1 MHTILVLVRKDFT
14 NFFRNKPALLL
25 TFVIPFVMIYLFG
38 QIFGINR
45 KDSGPNG
52 IPLAVVNLSDNPGAA
67 KLVDALKA
75 EKSFRVLT
83 KFVNPDK
90 STRPLTEADA
100 RALMQGSDAP
110 FRFALV
116 IPADLISTKTIG
128 LRFKILSNPRNE
140 IETQTVNGVLQKTI
154 FTNVPELLAQSLQ
167 ARAKDFLGDARLQK
181 FNGAIAGAVAGT
193 FGGDKAQIERD
204 LSGGDF
210 GISQLTQ
217 SPKPADPTLRRL
229 DPTPAPARSAA
240 SVAAT
245 ASAAPKSDPPTLDS
259 HPSPAASAAAQ
270 IIKFETEQVVGAN
283 VKSPAAT
290 AIVGGWAIQ
299 FLLFALSASAVSL
312 FRERDAGI
320 FQRLLAS
327 PVTRAQILLGKF
339 VYGVSIGLIQLLVLF
354 FAGRI
359 LFGIEVE
366 KHLGLLIL
374 VCAFAAAACTSFG
387 MLLAAIAPNAEA
399 ANGMATFLIMMMS
412 ALGGAWFPISLM
424 PQFIQQFSKLTLVYW
439 SMEGFSNVLWAGM
452 SFVQLLPVLGIL
464 GGITAVV
471 MSLAIWRFNRGK
483 IFE

>member
-1 MHTILVLVRKDFT
+1 MHPILVLVRKDFT
-14 NFFRNKPALLL
+14 NFFRNKPAVLI
-25 TFVIPFVMIYLFG
+25 TFVVPFVMIYLFG

-45 KDSGPNG
+45 KDSGPDG

-75 EKSFRVLT
+75 EKSFHVLS

-90 STRPLTEADA
+90 STRPLTEADV
-100 RALMQGSDAP
+100 RAMMRDTDP
-110 FRFALV
+110 DFRFALV

-154 FTNVPELLAQSLQ
+154 FTNVPELLGQSLQ
-167 ARAKDFLGDARLQK
+167 ARAKEFLGDARLGK
-181 FNGAIAGAVAGT
+181 FNGAIAGAVAST

-204 LSGGDF
+204 IASGDF
-210 GISQLTQ
+210 GLGQLNAA
-217 SPKPADPTLRRL
+217 KPANPTLRSLTSEHPTPNVGGVPPPRETAAA
-229 DPTPAPARSAA
+229 PTPA
-240 SVAAT
+240 T
-245 ASAAPKSDPPTLDS
+245 PKPEP
-259 HPSPAASAAAQ
+259 SAAANAVSK
-270 IIKFETEQVVGAN
+270 IIQFETEQVVGAD

-290 AIVGGWAIQ
+290 RIVGGWAIQ
-299 FLLFALSASAVSL
+299 FLLFALSASATSL

-327 PVTRAQILLGKF
+327 PVTRAQILLSKF
-339 VYGVSIGLIQLLVLF
+339 VYGVSMGLIQLLVLF

-374 VCAFAAAACTSFG
+374 VCGFAAAACTSFG
-387 MLLAAIAPNAEA
+387 MLLAAVAPNAEA

-424 PQFIQQFSKLTLVYW
+424 PAFIQQFSKLTLVYW
-439 SMEGFSNVLWAGM
+439 SMEGFSAVLWAGQ
-452 SFVQLLPVLGIL
+452 SFRQILPLLGIL

-471 MSLAIWRFNRGK
+471 MSIAIWRFNRGK